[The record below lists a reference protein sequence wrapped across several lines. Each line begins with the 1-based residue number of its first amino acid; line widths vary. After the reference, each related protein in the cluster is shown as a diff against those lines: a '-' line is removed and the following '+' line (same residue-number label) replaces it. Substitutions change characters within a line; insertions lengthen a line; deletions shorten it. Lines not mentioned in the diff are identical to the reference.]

1 MAAASRIISSVFLI
15 CIKISNMS
23 RATLVSFLEKLDKEL
38 RGSSTTYRRETA
50 DRQTNTFVFYPRLFV
65 EEIRNEFKFR
75 ELLEIFETDAV
86 MNFVKTEA
94 YKILSRCNSNAKE
107 LKGDRRAIVK
117 SNQHYISVT
126 LEQELNEKQ
135 GKNFVN
141 FKKLQEVYQE
151 DITKFVLD
159 LNEFV
164 KKQTN
169 GKSKLTKVKKEFDR
183 STFTNTLVNTD
194 IEVTTGSDL
203 VEGGH
208 LKGQGVL
215 ESRVRDAVDIA
226 INENYSKK
234 ASQQVFQSNM
244 KALGIDLSVMRD
256 DDTDTMIF
264 TAESRVGNQTGGF
277 KSSAIKSK
285 LQREIKAALI
295 RLNNSTPIKDL
306 KGSDTFEEKKTK
318 ETAIEVISNF
328 DGIPGVTTTKPKKP
342 KKRPK
347 EKITITKTG
356 KVTKK
361 NKPNIKTVK
370 VPKIAASGAQALAKA
385 RTPRSKLSFDQMG
398 IMAKL
403 NSRLPAA
410 IIDNMGDPALNNR
423 TGRFAAS
430 VRILN
435 IIQTPKGFPSI
446 GYTYLKNPYQT
457 FETGYEQG
465 DTEKDPRKLI
475 DRTIREL
482 AVEYAMGRLF
492 TRRL

>member
-1 MAAASRIISSVFLI
+1 
-15 CIKISNMS
+15 MS

-65 EEIRNEFKFR
+65 QEIRNEFKFR
-75 ELLEIFETDAV
+75 GLLELFETDAV

-94 YKILSRCNSNAKE
+94 YKILSKCNTNAKD
-107 LKGDRRAIVK
+107 LKGDRKATVK
-117 SNQHYISVT
+117 GNQHYISVT

-141 FKKLQEVYQE
+141 FKKLQEVYQQ
-151 DITKFVLD
+151 DITDFVLD

-164 KKQTN
+164 KKQTD
-169 GKSKLTKVKKEFDR
+169 GQSKLTKVDKKFDKNTYK
-183 STFTNTLVNTD
+183 STLINTD
-194 IEVTTGSDL
+194 KEVTTGSDL

-208 LKGQGVL
+208 LKGLGVL

-234 ASQQVFQSNM
+234 ASQQVFESNM

-256 DDTDTMIF
+256 DATDTMIF

-277 KSSAIKSK
+277 ESSELKTK
-285 LQREIKAALI
+285 LQREIKAALV
-295 RLNNSTPIKDL
+295 RLNNSTPIAGL
-306 KGSDTFEEKKTK
+306 KGSDSFQEKKQK
-318 ETAIEVISNF
+318 DIAIEVISNF
-328 DGIPGVTTTKPKKP
+328 DGIPGVTTKKPKKS

-347 EKITITKTG
+347 EKVTVTNTG

-361 NKPNIKTVK
+361 NKPSIKPVR
-370 VPKIAASGAQALAKA
+370 VPKMAASGAKALSKA
-385 RTPRSKLSFDQMG
+385 RAPKSGFTFDQMG
-398 IMAKL
+398 ILAKL
-403 NSRLPAA
+403 NARLPRA

-457 FETGYEQG
+457 FEMGYEQG
-465 DTEKDPRKLI
+465 EPEKDPRKLI
-475 DRTIREL
+475 DKTIREL
-482 AVEYAMGRLF
+482 AVEHAIGRLF